1 MKTFYSDR
9 IGILSTGY
17 QAKSVGVEYDNNG
30 KKKTY
35 YIKTEKYF
43 DKSNN
48 NQKINFVN
56 ILDNDTNL
64 IFHECLT
71 SKIFQKLGIETV
83 SYHFG
88 EVVNSDN
95 FLLSLPAAYSE
106 SFANDDEAQISLTEI
121 YKFFKLGSEQKWS
134 EDLSAIIKGKKL
146 DYNSQSRQEYHEP
159 RIWVDNNIELMKKFF
174 ANYETIYPCGIDV
187 DYSTIKIQLIK
198 QVIGDLLC
206 FNSDRHS
213 GNVVLVSKIYNNPEG
228 RSCTIRLAPAFDF
241 GCTFFSEFNQN
252 ELKNL
257 IENKTISYIM
267 ENRMKYCM
275 ALTKYNGYAGHND
288 FYLVKDYIKMLKDK
302 KDRTI
307 QETEILKVIEN
318 AKKINIRDCF
328 KEMFVEGLNN
338 TDNSMSLDELIF
350 LYNKQMK
357 KHIDITA
364 IENVEKLFD
373 YSRKLLLDDNPTHN
387 GKYTNLL
394 QEVGFI
400 GVADSVQQQSKEM
413 SKTSLENAKSPECA
427 MGDDA

>member
-9 IGILSTGY
+9 IGILSTGC
-17 QAKSVGVEYDNNG
+17 QAKGVGVEYDNNG

-48 NQKINFVN
+48 NQKINFAN

-88 EVVNSDN
+88 EIVNSNN
-95 FLLSLPAAYSE
+95 FLLSLPASYSE

-121 YKFFKLGSEQKWS
+121 YKFLKFGNEGNKVEKLR
-134 EDLSAIIKGKKL
+134 AIIRGKNI
-146 DYNSQSRQEYHEP
+146 DYGTKSRQEYNEP
-159 RIWVDNNIELMKKFF
+159 YIYVDENIRLMKKFF
-174 ANYETIYPCGIDV
+174 ANYETIYSCGIEV
-187 DYSTIKIQLIK
+187 DYDTIKNQLVK

-206 FNSDRHS
+206 FNGDRHS
-213 GNVVLVSKIYNNPEG
+213 GNVVFVSKIHNNPEG

-241 GCTFFSEFNQN
+241 GYTFFSSFNQS

-257 IENKTISYIM
+257 INNQSISYM
-267 ENRMKYCM
+267 MDNKMVYCM
-275 ALTKYNGYAGHND
+275 SLTQYSDYTGHND
-288 FYLVKDYIKMLKDK
+288 FYLIKDYIKMLQDK
-302 KDRTI
+302 KNRTA

-318 AKKINIRDCF
+318 AKTINIRDCF
-328 KEMFVEGLNN
+328 REMFVEELNN
-338 TDNSMSLDELIF
+338 TDNSMSLDELIT
-350 LYNKQMK
+350 LYNKQMNK
-357 KHIDITA
+357 NIDITA

-373 YSRKLLLDDNPTHN
+373 YSRKLLLEDNPTHN

-400 GVADSVQQQSKEM
+400 GAADSVQQQSKEM
-413 SKTSLENAKSPECA
+413 SKTFSENTKSPECA
-427 MGDDA
+427 MGDDE